1 MKYFALLFALL
12 ACGDSTGPIPSAVKL
27 WQLNT
32 VDGAPLPVNIVP
44 ATNGGCGVDIRSA
57 SFDVRSNGTYTALT
71 ETGTLFLGLLY
82 CNATSEERGT
92 YTVSGDRVTFRSSSG
107 HSHSGTLE
115 SEGLVRSVEGKRYVF
130 H

>member
-12 ACGDSTGPIPSAVKL
+12 ACGDSTGPIPSAVKI

-32 VDGAPLPVNIVP
+32 VDGAPLPVNIFP
-44 ATNGGCGVDIRSA
+44 ATSGGCGVDIRSSA
-57 SFDVRSNGTYTALT
+57 FDLRANGTYTAHT
-71 ETGTLFLGLLY
+71 EIGTLSGGKMY
-82 CNATSEERGT
+82 CNATFDEQGT
-92 YTVSGDRVTFRSSSG
+92 YTVSGERVTFRAFSG
-107 HSHSGTLE
+107 ASHGATLA